1 MAGAGLTH
9 AVDLNRA
16 ALGGKSRKRN
26 FLAHDLYHA
35 RGGALFDLLTT
46 FADEQHQFV
55 LMLVFHVAT
64 PHIGIQRFNP
74 VDESMF
80 LKKLECPV
88 DRHGGRPLIKAFN
101 AIKKVVSLG
110 RLMAFPDQLEHLA
123 ANRREACA
131 FFRAAF
137 LGLCQRGLNAV
148 LVVVGVH
155 QGVVPCN

>member
-1 MAGAGLTH
+1 MVGAGLTD
-9 AVDLNRA
+9 AVDLDRA

-35 RGGALFDLLTT
+35 RGRALFDLLTT

-64 PHIGIQRFNP
+64 PHIGIQRFHP
-74 VDESMF
+74 VDEPMF

-101 AIKKVVSLG
+101 AVKKVVSLG
-110 RLMAFPDQLEHLA
+110 RLMAFPDQLKHLA

-131 FFRAAF
+131 SLRATFF
-137 LGLCQRGLNAV
+137 GLFQCRLNAV
-148 LVVVGVH
+148 IVVVSVH
-155 QGVVPCN
+155 RHVAR